1 MGVSGSGKTTLG
13 KLLSINTGIPFLDAD
28 NFHPQSNIQ
37 KMNAGIALNDN
48 DRHPWLENLSIKLSE
63 QEKTDGAILACSA
76 LKEAYREILTSKLK
90 TEILWIFLNGDK
102 SMILDRMKN
111 RKDHFMPQSL
121 LDSQFETLQI
131 PSNAINIDI
140 DQSREQIVEK
150 IQTHIRNV

>member
-140 DQSREQIVEK
+140 DQSPEQIVEK